1 MVGYLLHVVIF
12 ALLTQHIT
20 CCWMMSRKVLLIQR
34 NHQQTLK
41 AVGNPAQTWTVMDC
55 LVAVGKS
62 VVLST
67 YTTKRKNV
75 TWSGYQLSR
84 TLLPQH
90 TKNSLATN
98 WKGGTVATCK
108 RMSCWMDVC
117 SKFCRQSVRETSSC
131 YYLLQLICGI
141 TSKSHEKNT
150 RNPPYIQR
158 HHHCDV

>member
-1 MVGYLLHVVIF
+1 MVGYLLYVVIF

-20 CCWMMSRKVLLIQR
+20 CCWMMSRKVLLNSQSCWESR
-34 NHQQTLK
+34 TD
-41 AVGNPAQTWTVMDC
+41 MDC
-55 LVAVGKS
+55 DGLFGRCGQICCVAYM
-62 VVLST
+62 LST

-131 YYLLQLICGI
+131 DYLLQLICGI

-150 RNPPYIQR
+150 RNPPYIRR